1 MSDLYILL
9 SLLRKESRTWLAE
22 QSALLATVLKVFLN
36 AENKV
41 FSVAA
46 YEIEVSGH

>member
-22 QSALLATVLKVFLN
+22 QSVLKVLLN

-41 FSVAA
+41 FSVVA